1 MKMVSTVIH
10 KFPLSVVGEQKIQIS
25 PGAWILSLQ
34 VQNGVPTIYAMVDPK
49 DEKKDRDI
57 MMYSTDKPIDNI
69 YNHEFLGTV
78 QLPNGFVF
86 HYFQRVAF

>member
-10 KFPLSVVGEQKIQIS
+10 KFPLLLVREQTIEIS

-34 VQNGVPTIYAMVDPK
+34 VQGGSPTIWAMVDPN
-49 DEKKDRDI
+49 DKKMPRDI
-57 MMYSTDKPIDNI
+57 LMYATGENIDNI

-78 QLPNGFVF
+78 QLENGLVF